1 MTDAITALR
10 NRAKTGLLF
19 AATVNCHITFDRWY
33 GYLAALR
40 DLESGVG
47 PKLAAKDACCESGT
61 YEPPGI
67 FKAAWPALP
76 EDIEALTLANVR
88 ELLAAQG
95 MEIAGDDIADSQIN
109 AVQQL
114 KDGEVSATELN
125 DEHASALIDGNN
137 GSCLHAASC
146 DQAIVSQEGGAE

>member
-1 MTDAITALR
+1 MSDAITALR
-10 NRAKTGLLF
+10 NRAKTALLS
-19 AATVNCHITFDRWY
+19 AATINRHFIFERSM
-33 GYLAALR
+33 GYLKALS

-47 PKLAAKDACCESGT
+47 QKLAAKDASSESGT
-61 YEPPGI
+61 YEPLSM